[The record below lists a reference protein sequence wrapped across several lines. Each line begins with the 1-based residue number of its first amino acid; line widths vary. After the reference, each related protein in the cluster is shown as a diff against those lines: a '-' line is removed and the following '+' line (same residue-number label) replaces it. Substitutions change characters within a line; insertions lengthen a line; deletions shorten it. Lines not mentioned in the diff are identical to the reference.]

1 MRVDLPNT
9 AIHLTGHDGAR
20 HSRNP
25 FRIRG
30 LSRKI
35 HHLVGDD
42 MGAPPND
49 GAVQKREPASES
61 KGVNLSDCLLQQRD
75 VLQVTVRSM

>member
-42 MGAPPND
+42 MGAPPERRRCSETRTRFGKQRSQPERLPFTTTGCPTGD
-49 GAVQKREPASES
+49 G
-61 KGVNLSDCLLQQRD
+61 
-75 VLQVTVRSM
+75 